1 MSTSN
6 QARLDV
12 TVVMPSFNR
21 SALITRAL
29 DSVRNQSAMPHEIL
43 VVEDASTDDTVAQ
56 VEGWRERTGFP
67 VRIERLAKN
76 GGVAAARN
84 RAMELATTR
93 YISFLDSD
101 DEHLPDTLARLVAA
115 LEDCPGAV
123 VAFGD
128 ATKVT
133 PSKRIPHAMFG
144 AKVDIATVAD
154 PVGTPGAGRYRLRD
168 AKSTFLKA
176 SLIAT
181 CSACF
186 IREDALAA
194 GGMPVGYKMGSDWL
208 FWLRLAQR
216 GDFVFVN
223 EDVSLVHRHPDNL
236 TRPGAAADTS
246 IAKLAGY
253 TSILD
258 GVLGISVDRAQRR
271 LVEGFVD
278 ERVAL
283 LRYQSSL
290 LGFDGYRRYAKL
302 IPGRPN
308 QSLVGH
314 LLADPKSAL
323 RSVLCS
329 FKRKQGSHTSD

>member
-1 MSTSN
+1 MSTIPT
-6 QARLDV
+6 RLDV

-21 SALITRAL
+21 SSLITRAL
-29 DSVRNQSAMPHEIL
+29 DSVRNQTAWPHEIL
-43 VVEDASTDDTVAQ
+43 VVDDASTDDTVAQ
-56 VEGWRERTGFP
+56 VEAWRARTGFP
-67 VRIERLAKN
+67 VRVERLAKN

-101 DEHLPDTLARLVAA
+101 DEHLPHTLATLVGT
-115 LEDCPGAV
+115 LQDCPEAV

-133 PSKRIPHAMFG
+133 PTKSIPHAMFG
-144 AKVDIATVAD
+144 AKVDIGAIAD
-154 PVGTPGAGRYRLRD
+154 PVGAPGKGRFRLRD
-168 AKSTFLKA
+168 AKKTFLKA

-186 IREDALAA
+186 VREHALAV
-194 GGMPVGYKMGSDWL
+194 GGMPVGYRMGSDWL
-208 FWLRLAQR
+208 FWLRLTQC
-216 GDFVFVN
+216 GDFVFVQ

-258 GVLGISVDRAQRR
+258 GALGISVDPAQRS

-278 ERVAL
+278 ERIAL
-283 LRYQSSL
+283 LRYQSSR
-290 LGFDGYRRYAKL
+290 LGFDSYLRYANL
-302 IPGRPN
+302 VPGRPK
-308 QSLVGH
+308 QSTIAH

-323 RSVLCS
+323 RSVVYS
-329 FKRKQGSHTSD
+329 FKRKQSHTSD

>member
-1 MSTSN
+1 MNN
-6 QARLDV
+6 QTRLDV

-21 SALITRAL
+21 SSLIVRAL
-29 DSVRNQSAMPHEIL
+29 DSVRKQSALPHEIL
-43 VVEDASTDDTVAQ
+43 VVDDASSDDTVAQ
-56 VEGWRERTGFP
+56 VEAWRDRTGFP
-67 VRIERLAKN
+67 VRVERLAKN

-115 LEDCPGAV
+115 LEESPGAV

-133 PSKRIPHAMFG
+133 PSKRTPHAMFG
-144 AKVDIATVAD
+144 AKIDITTIAD
-154 PVGTPGAGRYRLRD
+154 PVSAGRYRLRD
-168 AKSTFLKA
+168 AKSAFLKA

-186 IREDALAA
+186 IREEALAA

-223 EDVSLVHRHPDNL
+223 QDVSLVHRHPDNL

-258 GVLGISVDRAQRR
+258 GALGISVDPVQRR

-278 ERVAL
+278 ERIAL

-290 LGFDGYRRYAKL
+290 LGLEGYRRYAKL
-302 IPGRPN
+302 IPGRPH
-308 QSLVGH
+308 QSLMGH
-314 LLADPKSAL
+314 VLADPKSAL
-323 RSVLCS
+323 RSVFCT

>member
-1 MSTSN
+1 MISSSKT
-6 QARLDV
+6 RLDV
-12 TVVMPSFNR
+12 TVVMPSYNR
-21 SALITRAL
+21 SSLITRAL
-29 DSVRNQSAMPHEIL
+29 DSVRNQSVLPHEIL
-43 VVEDASTDDTVAQ
+43 VVDDASTDDTVSQ
-56 VEGWRERTGFP
+56 VEAWRDRTGFP

-101 DEHLPDTLARLVAA
+101 DEHLPETLSLLVSA
-115 LEDCPGAV
+115 LEESPGAV

-128 ATKVT
+128 ACKVS
-133 PSKRIPHAMFG
+133 PVKRIPHAMFG
-144 AKVDIATVAD
+144 AKVDITTIAD
-154 PVGTPGAGRYRLRD
+154 PIGQPEQGRFKLHD
-168 AKSTFLKA
+168 PKSTFLQA

-186 IREDALAA
+186 IRDDALAV

-216 GDFVFVN
+216 GDFIFVR

-236 TRPGAAADTS
+236 TKPGAAADTS

-253 TSILD
+253 AAILSGD
-258 GVLGISVDRAQRR
+258 LGIAVDPAQRR
-271 LVEGFVD
+271 LVEEFVD
-278 ERVAL
+278 SRIAL

-290 LGFDGYRRYAKL
+290 LGFNSYVRYGNL
-302 IPGRPN
+302 VPGR
-308 QSLVGH
+308 SRKSVVGH
-314 LLADPKSAL
+314 LLSDPKSTVRSLVYSL
-323 RSVLCS
+323 RSPPA
-329 FKRKQGSHTSD
+329 HTSD

>member
-1 MSTSN
+1 MNN
-6 QARLDV
+6 QTRLDV

-21 SALITRAL
+21 SSLIVRAL
-29 DSVRNQSAMPHEIL
+29 DSVRKQSALPHEIL
-43 VVEDASTDDTVAQ
+43 VVDDASSDDTVAQ
-56 VEGWRERTGFP
+56 VEAWRDRTGFP
-67 VRIERLAKN
+67 VRVERLAKN

-115 LEDCPGAV
+115 LEESPGAV

-133 PSKRIPHAMFG
+133 PSKRTPHAMFG
-144 AKVDIATVAD
+144 AKIDITTIAD
-154 PVGTPGAGRYRLRD
+154 PVSAGRYRLRD
-168 AKSTFLKA
+168 AKSAFLKA

-186 IREDALAA
+186 IREEALVA

-253 TSILD
+253 ASILD
-258 GVLGISVDRAQRR
+258 GALGISVDPAQRR

-278 ERVAL
+278 ERIAL

-290 LGFDGYRRYAKL
+290 LGLEGYRRYAKL
-302 IPGRPN
+302 IPGRPQ
-308 QSLVGH
+308 QSLVEH
-314 LLADPKSAL
+314 VLADPKSAL
-323 RSVLCS
+323 RSVFCT

>member
-1 MSTSN
+1 MSN
-6 QARLDV
+6 QPRLDV

-21 SALITRAL
+21 SALIVRAL
-29 DSVRNQSAMPHEIL
+29 DSVRNQTALPHEI
-43 VVEDASTDDTVAQ
+43 VVVDDASSDDTVAQ
-56 VEGWRERTGFP
+56 VEAWRDRTGFP
-67 VRIERLAKN
+67 VRVERLVKN

-115 LEDCPGAV
+115 LEECPGAV

-133 PSKRIPHAMFG
+133 PSKRTPHAMFG
-144 AKVDIATVAD
+144 AKIDIATIAD
-154 PVGTPGAGRYRLRD
+154 PVGADRYRLRD
-168 AKSTFLKA
+168 AKSAFLKA

-186 IREDALAA
+186 IREEALAA

-258 GVLGISVDRAQRR
+258 GALGISVNPDQRR

-278 ERVAL
+278 ERIAL

-290 LGFDGYRRYAKL
+290 LGLDGYRRYAKL
-302 IPGRPN
+302 IPGRPH
-308 QSLVGH
+308 QSLAGH
-314 LLADPKSAL
+314 ALADPKSAL
-323 RSVLCS
+323 RAVFCT